1 MEIPD
6 MIVTQ
11 MAGAALDCVFE
22 EDPRARSYSNC
33 LTMSR
38 MRDTEVKVMIKTT
51 QEEFVRVGREVLSN
65 LDEYH

>member
-1 MEIPD
+1 
-6 MIVTQ
+6 
-11 MAGAALDCVFE
+11 
-22 EDPRARSYSNC
+22 
-33 LTMSR
+33 MSR